1 MELSVIQSKIYEIR
15 GVRVMLDFD
24 LAEMYGV
31 ETKVLNQAVKRNTER
46 FPEDFMFRLTV
57 DEWSLM
63 RSQIVTA
70 SNQRKRNINVTPF
83 TFSEHGVTMLAS
95 VLRSEKAIKI
105 SIQIVRAFIAM
116 RTYLITQSSLS
127 AEIKELWHR
136 VKALE
141 EEGEESLKA
150 INDLNEDNQKEF
162 DDIYLAL
169 SELAARQ
176 KQINQSGNAPRR
188 VIGFVK
194 PKE

>member
-15 GVRVMLDFD
+15 GQRVMLDFD

-31 ETKVLNQAVKRNTER
+31 ETKVLNQAVKRNIER
-46 FPEDFMFRLTV
+46 FPADFMFRLTV
-57 DEWSLM
+57 DEWSYM

-70 SNQRKRNINVTPF
+70 SNQSKRNINATPF

-95 VLRSEKAIKI
+95 VLRSEKAVKI
-105 SIQIVRAFIAM
+105 SIQIVRAFVAM

-127 AEIKELWHR
+127 AEIKELWHH

-141 EEGEESLKA
+141 DQGEENLRA
-150 INDLNEDNQKEF
+150 MNDLGEDNQKEF

-169 SELAARQ
+169 SELANKQ
-176 KQINQSGNAPRR
+176 KKITQNPDTPRR
-188 VIGFVK
+188 AIGFVK
-194 PKE
+194 PKK